1 MTYYPESIPPLADDE
16 IVAIVDDLAGLHD
29 EFDQRWEEWEAQR
42 DEHQAEMLGRM
53 AVVSANTSW
62 SRRLSFGPAKVQRTR
77 AEIELQIPPE
87 YSAAYREAGRMVLHR
102 GLPETEASTK

>member
-1 MTYYPESIPPLADDE
+1 MTYYPESVPPLADDE
-16 IVAIVDDLAGLHD
+16 IVAIVDDLASLHTD
-29 EFDQRWEEWEAQR
+29 FDQNWEEWEEAR
-42 DEHQAEMLGRM
+42 DVHQAEMLGRI
-53 AVVSANTSW
+53 AIAKASTSW
-62 SRRLSFGPAKVQRTR
+62 ARRLNFGPTKIQSTR